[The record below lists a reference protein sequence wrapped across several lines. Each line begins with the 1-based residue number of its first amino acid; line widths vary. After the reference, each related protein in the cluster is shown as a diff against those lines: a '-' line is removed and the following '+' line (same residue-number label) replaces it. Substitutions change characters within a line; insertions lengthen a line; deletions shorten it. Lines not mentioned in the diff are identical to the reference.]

1 MRNENEYQVFDELWR
16 RYNDGHIDAAG
27 EIILRMEPM
36 IKERCNYYFEIENEE
51 LMRDARVRCF
61 ELIKR
66 YNPEFIGAGFPR
78 YMNQRLSSFFWYL
91 KKMARDA
98 RYNKAL
104 STYVDA
110 AGQ

>member
-66 YNPEFIGAGFPR
+66 YNPEFIGTGFPR
-78 YMNQRLSSFFWYL
+78 YMNQMLANFFFYF
-91 KKMARDA
+91 KKRTLNS
-98 RYNKAL
+98 RNNKAL

-110 AGQ
+110 ASH